1 MTKLDLRKT
10 MYNTID
16 TETCPI
22 VPSEKVDAHNM
33 LVYDIGWRN
42 YDKQNN
48 AYITRSFIVEEIFY
62 GEKEKMASSYYADK
76 LPQYY
81 KDIEDGKRIVKPFDE
96 IVKIYREDLKKYN
109 VKHISAHNAYF
120 DYTALR
126 TTAKYLNA
134 KYQYFFPREIALW
147 DTMKMA
153 RDTICKNK
161 TYQYFTAKGL
171 KSAKAEHLYKY
182 ISQNE
187 NFKESHTGLED
198 TEIESEILLACLRS
212 HKKMRKNLW
221 ANQRF
226 FSCFFR
232 RGVVGCHAAIFL
244 SRGTRAFFGTGTG
257 HWWHWYRYPKGKYRC
272 T

>member
-10 MYNTID
+10 IYNTTD

-62 GEKEKMASSYYADK
+62 GEKEKMASSYYAEK

-96 IVKIYREDLKKYN
+96 IVKIYRADLKKYN
-109 VKHISAHNAYF
+109 VKFISAHNAYF
-120 DYTALR
+120 DYIALR
-126 TTAKYLNA
+126 TTAKWINA
-134 KYQYFFPREIALW
+134 KYQYFFPKNIPLW

-161 TYQYFTAKGL
+161 TYTYLTASGR

-187 NFKESHTGLED
+187 EFKESHTGLED

-212 HKKMRKNLW
+212 HKKMRRCLW
-221 ANQRF
+221 AN
-226 FSCFFR
+226 
-232 RGVVGCHAAIFL
+232 
-244 SRGTRAFFGTGTG
+244 
-257 HWWHWYRYPKGKYRC
+257 
-272 T
+272 

>member
-1 MTKLDLRKT
+1 MKLDLRKT
-10 MYNTID
+10 IYNTTD

-22 VPSEKVDAHNM
+22 DRTIKGVDPHNM
-33 LVYDIGWRN
+33 LVYDVGWRN

-62 GEKEKMASSYYADK
+62 GEKEKMASSYYAEK

-96 IVKIYREDLKKYN
+96 IVKIYRADLKKYN
-109 VKHISAHNAYF
+109 VKFISAHNAYF
-120 DYTALR
+120 DYIALR
-126 TTAKYLNA
+126 TTAKWINA
-134 KYQYFFPREIALW
+134 KYQYFFPKNIPLW

-161 TYQYFTAKGL
+161 TYTYLTASGR

-187 NFKESHTGLED
+187 EFKESHTGLED

-212 HKKMRKNLW
+212 HKKMRRCLW
-221 ANQRF
+221 AN
-226 FSCFFR
+226 
-232 RGVVGCHAAIFL
+232 
-244 SRGTRAFFGTGTG
+244 
-257 HWWHWYRYPKGKYRC
+257 
-272 T
+272 